1 MTPVL
6 RVLKPGLFTTVQDL
20 GRLNAITAGV
30 QSGGA
35 MDRYAHSAANLLVGN
50 GPGQATL
57 ECTLSGPHL
66 VAEEACL
73 IAIAGADF
81 DPRVNGEPAPSWTA
95 LFLGAGDRLTFGD
108 RRAGARAYIAIA
120 GSVAGDRWLG
130 SVSTNV
136 MAARGGMHGR
146 PLKAGDVL
154 TASGE
159 PRRPLVSGRRMI
171 EELRPDYADHTLH
184 AIAGPHINRLDA
196 EHRRVLFEAQFT
208 VSRHADR
215 MGYRLEGRRLPT
227 SGEELLSF
235 GLVPGAVQ
243 VAHNGHPILL
253 MADHQTAGG
262 YPVVATVVTA
272 SLPIAAQLLPG
283 DQVRFAE
290 VTAERANEMRI
301 MLAGALESLR
311 YDSASATFLAS
322 ESTRS

>member
-1 MTPVL
+1 MPVL

-20 GRLNAITAGV
+20 GRPNAIAAGV

-35 MDRYAHSAANLLVGN
+35 MDRFAHCAANLLVGN

-66 VAEEACL
+66 VAEESCL

-108 RRAGARAYIAIA
+108 RRTGARAYIALA
-120 GSVAGDRWLG
+120 GGVGADRWLG

-154 TASGE
+154 TTSSE
-159 PRRPLVSGRRMI
+159 PRRPVVSGRRMS

-184 AIAGPHINRLDA
+184 AIAGPHINRLDPA
-196 EHRRVLFEAQFT
+196 HRRLILEASFT

-215 MGYRLEGRRLPT
+215 MGYRLEGPRLPT

-243 VAHNGHPILL
+243 VPHSGHPIIL

-262 YPVVATVVTA
+262 YPVVATVVSA
-272 SLPIAAQLLPG
+272 SLTIAAQLLPG
-283 DQVRFAE
+283 DRLRFAE
-290 VTAERANEMRI
+290 VTVERANQMRRT
-301 MLAGALESLR
+301 LAGALETLR
-311 YDSASATFLAS
+311 YASASATFLAS
-322 ESTRS
+322 EITRS